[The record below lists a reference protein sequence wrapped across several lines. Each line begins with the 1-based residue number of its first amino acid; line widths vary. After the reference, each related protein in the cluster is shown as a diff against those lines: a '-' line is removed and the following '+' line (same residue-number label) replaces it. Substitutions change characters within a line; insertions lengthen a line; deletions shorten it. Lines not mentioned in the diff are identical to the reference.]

1 MKNAVGVS
9 DLDWGRHEAI
19 GNIMDHFSKAPALIS
34 AVYDTVK
41 IHCNGRK

>member
-19 GNIMDHFSKAPALIS
+19 GNIMDHFSKALHS
-34 AVYDTVK
+34 FLLFMTQ
-41 IHCNGRK
+41 